1 MKKLFISRYLFS
13 EYTIISLFV
22 LGKILFHLLHPEYG
36 YFRDELYYL
45 SISDLHSF
53 GNLDILPLT
62 PVFLKI
68 FTAVFGESIKS
79 LHFASA
85 LCGAL
90 SLLIACLITR
100 KLGGRK
106 YAIMLTGLFMFF
118 SGFLPFGA
126 LFTYDSLDFLI
137 QVYAIYIL
145 VRIVKED
152 NHKLWI
158 LFSLVIGVGLLNKL
172 SILAFSLATFVSL
185 WFVPQRVYFK
195 SKFIWLAGA
204 TALIFLIPF
213 LIWQSQHGWYFL
225 NFVAGYSGVVA
236 YSPTFPEFLWNQI
249 LPNNPWG
256 FPVWAAGL
264 GLLLFSAKWKTFRLL
279 GLMYVILFFLFY
291 FLGAKFYF
299 LIPMYSVLFSVG
311 SVKIEELLNKF
322 DIRKTRVKFVHIAIP
337 IVYVIFSLPLIP
349 MLVPILPIE
358 KFVDYASFFNVNA
371 GVRTE
376 TSSYNELPHHVADRF
391 GWPEMVHQ
399 VAGIYKEVSSES
411 KEETG
416 ILTQSY
422 GQASAI
428 HVFGKKYDLP
438 EPISLYGW
446 YYFESLRINNFSVQ
460 YVSVGLSKDELVD
473 IFEVVTLEGVFT
485 HPYCL
490 PQENNN
496 PIYLCRKPR
505 YHLNE
510 YWKVHQNMNP
520 GFLEVLGE
528 VNVEAAVD
536 YYYEFNKDH
545 PATPLFTELQMNN
558 LGYEYLYSG
567 QVEEAIA
574 LFRLNVEAYP
584 ESSNVYDSL
593 GEAYMEN
600 SQYDLAIINYRKS
613 LELDSDNSNAMEKLK
628 KLEKLKS
635 ENCTKR

>member
-1 MKKLFISRYLFS
+1 MKKLFNNRYLFS
-13 EYTIISLFV
+13 EYTIISFFV
-22 LGKILFHLLHPEYG
+22 IVKILFHLLHPEYG

-62 PVFLKI
+62 PVFLTL
-68 FTAVFGESIKS
+68 FTAIFGESIKA

-137 QVYAIYIL
+137 QVYAIYLL
-145 VRIVKED
+145 VRIMKED
-152 NHKLWI
+152 NQKLWI
-158 LFSLVIGVGLLNKL
+158 LFSLVIGIGLLNKL
-172 SILAFSLATFVSL
+172 SILAFGLATFLSL
-185 WFVPQRVYFK
+185 WLVPQRVYFK
-195 SKFIWLAGA
+195 SKFIWLAGT
-204 TALIFLIPF
+204 TALVFLIPF
-213 LIWQSQHGWYFL
+213 IIWQSKHGWYFL
-225 NFVAGYSGVVA
+225 NFLAGYSGSVA
-236 YSPTFPEFLWNQI
+236 YSATFQEFLWSQI
-249 LPNNPWG
+249 LPNDVWG
-256 FPVWAAGL
+256 FPVWATGL

-279 GLMYVILFFLFY
+279 GLIYVILFSLFY

-299 LIPMYSVLFSVG
+299 LIPTYAVLFSVG
-311 SVKIEELLNKF
+311 SIKIEELLNKS
-322 DIRKTRVKFVHIAIP
+322 DIRKTKVKFIQIAIP
-337 IVYVIFSLPLIP
+337 IFYVIFSLPLIP

-376 TSSYNELPHHVADRF
+376 ASSYNELPHHVADRF
-391 GWPEMVHQ
+391 GWTEMVDQ
-399 VAGIYKEVSSES
+399 VAGIYKEVTSDS
-411 KEETG
+411 KEKTG
-416 ILTQSY
+416 ILTESY

-446 YYFESLRINNFSVQ
+446 YYFESLRINDFKVQ
-460 YVSVGLSKDELVD
+460 YVTIGLSKDELVD

-510 YWKVHQNMNP
+510 YWKVHQNMDP
-520 GFLEVLGE
+520 SFLEVLCE
-528 VNVEAAVD
+528 EDVEAAVH
-536 YYYEFNKDH
+536 YYYDFNKAH
-545 PATPLFTELQMNN
+545 PATPLFTESQMNN
-558 LGYEYLYSG
+558 LGYEYLNSG
-567 QVEEAIA
+567 QIEEAIA
-574 LFRLNVEAYP
+574 LFRLNVEVYP

-600 SQYDLAIINYRKS
+600 RQYDLAIINYRKS
-613 LELDSDNSNAMEKLK
+613 LELDSDNTNAMEKLK
-628 KLEKLKS
+628 KLEKLKY